1 MGVDSCSSE
10 ERVMAA
16 TVGFLGAGQL
26 GEPMVTRLLAAGHD
40 VLVYARRPEV
50 RDRLMSKG
58 AAVVASVANL
68 AQHSDI
74 LISCLF
80 SDAQLKE
87 AGLGSDGFIANAKPG
102 SAFVSHTTGTLAT
115 LTALRD
121 SQPSPPVILDAPVS
135 GTVDNID
142 AGTLTVLLGGPSDA
156 VQTVTPVLAAYANPV
171 VPTGELGSA
180 LAIKLVNNLLFS
192 CNAQLL
198 AAAIQLG
205 ESLGVDADALLCAL
219 QVCSAGSHVAAHAQR
234 VGGIGNFAERAT
246 PFLRKDIAAALEA
259 AAESGVD
266 PGLLGTVAA
275 TGPMD
280 L

>member
-1 MGVDSCSSE
+1 
-10 ERVMAA
+10 
-16 TVGFLGAGQL
+16 
-26 GEPMVTRLLAAGHD
+26 MVTRLLAAGHD

-50 RDRLMSKG
+50 RDSVTSHG
-58 AAVVASVANL
+58 AAAADSVADL
-68 AQHSDI
+68 ARQTDI

-80 SDAQLKE
+80 SDAQLNE
-87 AGLGSDGFIANAKPG
+87 VGLGRDGLIANAKPG
-102 SAFVSHTTGTLAT
+102 SIFVSHTTGNLST

-121 SQPSPPVILDAPVS
+121 SHPSPPILLDAPVS
-135 GTVDNID
+135 GTAENID
-142 AGTLTVLLGGPSDA
+142 AGTLTVLLGGPSEA
-156 VQTVTPVLAAYANPV
+156 VQAVSPVLAAYADPI

-205 ESLGVDADALLCAL
+205 ESLGVDADALLSAL

-259 AAESGVD
+259 ATESGVD